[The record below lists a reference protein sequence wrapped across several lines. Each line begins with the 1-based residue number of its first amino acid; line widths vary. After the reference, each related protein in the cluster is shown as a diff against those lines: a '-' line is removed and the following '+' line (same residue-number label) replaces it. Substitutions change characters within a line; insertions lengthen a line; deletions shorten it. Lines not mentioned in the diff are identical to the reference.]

1 MRSRSRRHTLRGI
14 VARSVALVLGVAIGA
29 GMVVGLQLP
38 LLGRAA
44 QVRATINTGE
54 SPIRPS
60 SPLDWPGVGSAAL
73 IIPSLG
79 VRESWHNQVVPIAS
93 LTKMMTAY
101 VALQKLPLAIGETG
115 PCVDV
120 TTTDVATYEELSGEG
135 ESVAYVTEG
144 ENLCEI
150 DLLNGLL
157 VHSASN
163 YAVMLADMVAGST
176 EDFVALMN
184 ETASALGLNGT
195 HYADVSGFSP
205 QSVST
210 AVDQGELAVALM
222 KSPLVRAIVD
232 QPSVTLP
239 EAGTVN
245 SFTPYVGTDNVIGV
259 KSGRTAQAGGCD
271 VMAMTFEQGSTTQ
284 TLYAVVLGQEGGDL
298 LGPAGD
304 AALALANSALATTF
318 PRYPT
323 SLRVVVRGSV
333 GWGAS
338 RATFKVYERFAI
350 RWADR
355 RRTVPVTLTMDRLT
369 GPIRREQIVGW
380 LEIHSPTPRRI
391 ALVARSGASPPTLWQ
406 RIT

>member
-1 MRSRSRRHTLRGI
+1 
-14 VARSVALVLGVAIGA
+14 VALVLGAAVGA
-29 GMVVGLQLP
+29 GMIVGLQLP
-38 LLGRAA
+38 LQGHAA
-44 QVRATINTGE
+44 QVRATIDTRE
-54 SPIRPS
+54 TAIPPS
-60 SPLDWPGVGSAAL
+60 APLEWPDVGSAAL

-79 VRESWHNQVVPIAS
+79 VRESWHDQVVPIAS

-101 VALQKLPLAIGETG
+101 VTLQKLPLGLGQTG
-115 PCVDV
+115 PCLTITTADV
-120 TTTDVATYEELSGEG
+120 VTYEQLTGEG
-135 ESVAYVTEG
+135 ESSAYVTEG

-163 YAVMLADMVAGST
+163 YAVLLADLVAGNT
-176 EDFVALMN
+176 QNFVALMN
-184 ETASALGLNGT
+184 ETAHRLGLHDT

-205 QSVST
+205 DSVST
-210 AVDQGELAVALM
+210 ALDQGELAVVLM

-232 QPSVTLP
+232 QSSVTLP

-271 VMAMTFEQGSTTQ
+271 VMAMTFIQGTTTQ

-304 AALALANSALATTF
+304 AALALAHSALSTTF

-323 SLRVVVRGSV
+323 RVRVLVRGSV
-333 GWGAS
+333 GWARS
-338 RATFKVYERFAI
+338 RATFQVDVTFAI
-350 RWADR
+350 KWADLR
-355 RRTVPVTLTMDRLT
+355 RPLPVTLSMKRLT
-369 GPIRREQIVGW
+369 GPIRREEIVGW
-380 LEIHSPTPRRI
+380 LVIHAPTPRRI
-391 ALVARSGASPPTLWQ
+391 ALVARGGAAPPTLWQ
-406 RIT
+406 RIL